1 MKELINKI
9 ENNNFLS
16 NRQKGLMIDA
26 ITLGG
31 SVSVDIRKV
40 QIELKLEI
48 LEILYANNEPL
59 TITEIVDN
67 FALHNG
73 YRYTTQ
79 KFSAMANQ
87 LSKVGIL
94 EKTYI
99 TTGNYLIFGRGKR
112 EPEKIA
118 KFFFKKA

>member
-9 ENNNFLS
+9 ENSNFL
-16 NRQKGLMIDA
+16 NNDQKAQIVDS

-31 SVSVDIRKV
+31 SVSVNVRIV
-40 QIELKLEI
+40 QTEVKLAI
-48 LEILYANNEPL
+48 LEILFANNEPL
-59 TITEIVDN
+59 TITEITDN
-67 FALHNG
+67 FALKNG
-73 YRYTTQ
+73 YCYTVQ

-87 LSKVGIL
+87 LKKMGLLDKI
-94 EKTYI
+94 YI
-99 TTGNYLIFGRGKR
+99 TTGNYLIFGNGRK

>member
-9 ENNNFLS
+9 ENSNFLN
-16 NRQKGLMIDA
+16 NRQKELMIDA

-31 SVSVDIRKV
+31 SVSVDIRKA

-59 TITEIVDN
+59 TITEIVSN

-73 YRYTTQ
+73 YRYTVQ

-87 LSKVGIL
+87 LSKIGLL

-118 KFFFKKA
+118 KFCFKKA

>member
-9 ENNNFLS
+9 ENSNFLD
-16 NRQKGLMIDA
+16 NNQKAIMIDS

-31 SVSVDIRKV
+31 SVSVYTRKA

-59 TITEIVDN
+59 TITEIVNN

-79 KFSAMANQ
+79 RFSAMANQ
-87 LSKVGIL
+87 LAKRGLL

-99 TTGNYLIFGRGKR
+99 TTGNYLIFGRGRK